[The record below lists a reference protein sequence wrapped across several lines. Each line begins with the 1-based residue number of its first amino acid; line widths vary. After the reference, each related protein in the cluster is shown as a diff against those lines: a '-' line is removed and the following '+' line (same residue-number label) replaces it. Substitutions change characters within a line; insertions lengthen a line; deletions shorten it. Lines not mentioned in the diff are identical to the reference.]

1 MSENFDAQGSLI
13 ELLDENDNPQMFEL
27 IHALRYEDEDYVVLA
42 RAEDDPDEE
51 ETGVVILHVVVSDD
65 QDEQYE
71 TVEDDA
77 LLDKLFAQFVAE
89 MEEIENFEG

>member
-27 IHALRYEDEDYVVLA
+27 IHALSYEDEDYVVLA
-42 RAEDDPDEE
+42 PAEDDPDEE

-65 QDEQYE
+65 EDEQYE

-77 LLDKLFAQFVAE
+77 LLDKLFAQFIAE
-89 MEEIENFEG
+89 MEEIENFED